1 MFSIGE
7 FARFAGVSVRTV
19 RYYDEVGLLPP
30 VAVDPETGYRSY
42 GADQLARIHRIVA
55 LKELGLSLRQ
65 LKPLLDD
72 LDPAELRGML
82 QLKRAELEDR
92 VAEEQERLA
101 RVERHLRAIEKESE
115 MPPDIVLKTVP
126 ELRVAAVRCKRPVSG
141 FDEVPHSIT
150 PAVLR
155 LLTAIDSGRVKP
167 AGPMFIYYE
176 DGPDGSLEPVAAVPI
191 GTAALPAGSQVVE
204 VVLPPVDVAA
214 AVHEGSPDHD
224 EGGPVYAHLHQWAQD
239 HGYSSTGR
247 GRDLILKM
255 PDGDGQGMFEHQL
268 PLGDVS
274 VAS

>member
-30 VAVDPETGYRSY
+30 VAVDPTTGYRSY

-65 LKPLLDD
+65 LQPLLDD
-72 LDPAELRGML
+72 LDQAELRGML

-101 RVERHLRAIEKESE
+101 RVERHLRAIEQENE
-115 MPPDIVLKTVP
+115 MPPDVILKSVP
-126 ELRVAAVRCKRPVSG
+126 ELRVAAVKCKRPVSG

-155 LLTAIDSGRVKP
+155 LITAIDRGRVKP
-167 AGPMFIYYE
+167 TGPLFVYYE
-176 DGPDGSLEPVAAVPI
+176 DG
-191 GTAALPAGSQVVE
+191 
-204 VVLPPVDVAA
+204 
-214 AVHEGSPDHD
+214 
-224 EGGPVYAHLHQWAQD
+224 
-239 HGYSSTGR
+239 
-247 GRDLILKM
+247 
-255 PDGDGQGMFEHQL
+255 
-268 PLGDVS
+268 
-274 VAS
+274 